1 MRRKNVTR
9 HMIKDYISQALLVL
23 MQKKA
28 YSQITIQ
35 EITKEA
41 GVNRSTYYRNF
52 TSKETIIQ
60 YVFSEIID
68 RFDELSGETPELSM
82 PECISEMFDHFYEY
96 RQTFL
101 TIHRAGLSH
110 LLLDAFNEYFRK
122 LCGSEDNGHLL
133 YEIAYHTGGIFNIFI
148 LWLDQ
153 DMQMSP
159 ESVAE
164 AAVEHLFRDG
174 IFERLSK
181 GDKRTV

>member
-1 MRRKNVTR
+1 
-9 HMIKDYISQALLVL
+9 MIKDYISQALLLL
-23 MQKKA
+23 MQKKS

-52 TSKETIIQ
+52 NSKETIIQ
-60 YVFSEIID
+60 YVFGEIID
-68 RFDELSGETPELSM
+68 RFDDFSGGTPALSLPEY
-82 PECISEMFDHFYEY
+82 ISEMFDHFYEY

-122 LCGSEDNGHLL
+122 LCGPEDDGNLL

-153 DMQMSP
+153 DMKMPP

-164 AAVEHLFRDG
+164 TAVEHLFRDG
-174 IFERLSK
+174 IFDRLNNK
-181 GDKRTV
+181 GDEKAV

>member
-1 MRRKNVTR
+1 
-9 HMIKDYISQALLVL
+9 MIKDYISQALLLL

-52 TSKETIIQ
+52 NSKETIIQ
-60 YVFSEIID
+60 YVFGEIID
-68 RFDELSGETPELSM
+68 RFDDFSGGTPALSLPES
-82 PECISEMFDHFYEY
+82 ISEMFDHFYEY

-122 LCGSEDNGHLL
+122 LCGPEDDGNLL

-153 DMQMSP
+153 DMKMPP

-164 AAVEHLFRDG
+164 TAVEHLFRDG
-174 IFERLSK
+174 IFDRLNNK
-181 GDKRTV
+181 GDEKAV